1 MTAVDL
7 APNASRFEPLDP
19 VRLQKW
25 SKFGSWDRPYYPSF
39 LGLKVEELRTDY
51 ARMRLPYRPELEQP
65 AGVVHGGALASLIDT
80 VIVPAVGSAYPEMP
94 LMLTLSLSINYLGAI
109 VECDAVAEGWV
120 VRRGRSVVF
129 SQVEVRDEQG
139 LLAATASLVYK
150 VRPQSMESD

>member
-1 MTAVDL
+1 
-7 APNASRFEPLDP
+7 
-19 VRLQKW
+19 
-25 SKFGSWDRPYYPSF
+25 
-39 LGLKVEELRTDY
+39 
-51 ARMRLPYRPELEQP
+51 MRLPYRPELEQP